1 MAEKT
6 HLTGFVVVNNIILN
20 REKVACLVLDPG
32 GELKV
37 TVFLSTGEKLYFIGK
52 EDTDVWAAFD
62 IDKKSWRDE

>member
-52 EDTDVWAAFD
+52 EATDVWAAFD